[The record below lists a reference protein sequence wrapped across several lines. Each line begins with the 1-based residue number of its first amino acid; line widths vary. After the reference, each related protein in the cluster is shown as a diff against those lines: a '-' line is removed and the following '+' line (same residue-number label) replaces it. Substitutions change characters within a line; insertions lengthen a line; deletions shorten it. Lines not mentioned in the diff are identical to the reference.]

1 MNNDNKDNFR
11 YWNRTCRP
19 PTSVLKPITAGRL
32 TGKSDIN
39 PQWRYQAMTEVFG
52 IVGFGWKY
60 TIDRQW
66 TENGAN
72 EEVMAFVN
80 LSLYIK
86 VDGAWSEAIPGTGG
100 ATLISK
106 ERSGYHSSDE
116 AYKMATTDALS
127 VAMKMLGVAAEIYLG
142 NFDGSK
148 YKTSASPTEETVDP
162 LSDKAISYYATEL
175 NVSENV
181 ARELIK
187 ANPKFSSGMLKSVYK
202 KIISEIKAGKK

>member
-1 MNNDNKDNFR
+1 
-11 YWNRTCRP
+11 
-19 PTSVLKPITAGRL
+19 
-32 TGKSDIN
+32 
-39 PQWRYQAMTEVFG
+39 
-52 IVGFGWKY
+52 
-60 TIDRQW
+60 
-66 TENGAN
+66 
-72 EEVMAFVN
+72 
-80 LSLYIK
+80 
-86 VDGAWSEAIPGTGG
+86 
-100 ATLISK
+100 
-106 ERSGYHSSDE
+106 
-116 AYKMATTDALS
+116 MATTDALS